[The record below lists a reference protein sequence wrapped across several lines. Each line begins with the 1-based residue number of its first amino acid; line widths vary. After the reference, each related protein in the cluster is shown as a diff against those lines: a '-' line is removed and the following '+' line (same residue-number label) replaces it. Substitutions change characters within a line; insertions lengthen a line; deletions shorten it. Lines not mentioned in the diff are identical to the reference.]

1 MEKKPLISDPL
12 WVLRNFFH
20 EFFLNLQL
28 EIVPSF
34 HPMQFKGKLKNQIE
48 KIVKNL
54 VSGPILAYLAQIQ
67 VVNSFSQKSS
77 FVSH

>member
-1 MEKKPLISDPL
+1 
-12 WVLRNFFH
+12 
-20 EFFLNLQL
+20 
-28 EIVPSF
+28 
-34 HPMQFKGKLKNQIE
+34 MQFKGKLKNQIE